1 MPTSKFQVT
10 EMDSIHLN
18 FIFRLHSPLFHQK
31 HQPKPIAYFLE
42 FSPKSMVLIFLNSIL
57 S

>member
-31 HQPKPIAYFLE
+31 HQPKPIAYVLE